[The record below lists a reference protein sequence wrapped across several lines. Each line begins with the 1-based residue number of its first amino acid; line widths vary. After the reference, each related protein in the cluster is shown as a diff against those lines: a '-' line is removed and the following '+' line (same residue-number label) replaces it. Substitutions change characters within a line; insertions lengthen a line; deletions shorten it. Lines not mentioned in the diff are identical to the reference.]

1 MFEITELNGNTQRL
15 SDVVA
20 RYREAGA
27 RVAIDD
33 FGAGHS
39 QLDRVLALQPD
50 ILKLDM
56 RLFKDAAKGGP
67 SGDVV
72 KALAQMAERTGC
84 WIIAEGV
91 ETAAELEFAL
101 ECGARYVQGFL
112 FARGELEFFASDAFV
127 QQFAQLR
134 DQYVQHKL
142 AERTRLM
149 RLREKVQALL
159 AAGVARVLCVQ
170 FNETLRSLSAEAFI
184 DKVLLDG
191 LAIKHLVV
199 GDDFRF
205 GKNRT
210 GSFDLLALAA
220 EQHQFGLYSTSSLLL
235 GQQRISSTLIRQAL
249 ADDKLTLAA
258 EMLGRPFALTG
269 RVRHGRK
276 LGRDLGFPTAN
287 VFLYRRKLPVA
298 GVYAIT
304 ANTVFGTHY
313 GVANIGNRPTV
324 QGQRQQLEAHLFDF
338 KGDLYGSQIEVTLHK
353 KLRSEQRFDG
363 LAALQ
368 QQIAA
373 DVAAAKAFFQH
384 DVAEAAHVTIDKTEQ
399 NG

>member
-1 MFEITELNGNTQRL
+1 MELIRGLHNIQPHHRGCVLTIGNFDGVHLGHQAVL
-15 SDVVA
+15 AKVVA
-20 RYREAGA
+20 IARQMQLPSCVMLFEPQPLEVFAG
-27 RVAIDD
+27 
-33 FGAGHS
+33 
-39 QLDRVLALQPD
+39 
-50 ILKLDM
+50 
-56 RLFKDAAKGGP
+56 DAAPARLTRFREKYE
-67 SGDVV
+67 
-72 KALAQMAERTGC
+72 ALARLGVDRLLCVHFTPAFAAQAPEQF
-84 WIIAEGV
+84 IQQLLLKQLGV
-91 ETAAELEFAL
+91 E
-101 ECGARYVQGFL
+101 
-112 FARGELEFFASDAFV
+112 
-127 QQFAQLR
+127 QL
-134 DQYVQHKL
+134 
-142 AERTRLM
+142 
-149 RLREKVQALL
+149 
-159 AAGVARVLCVQ
+159 
-170 FNETLRSLSAEAFI
+170 I
-184 DKVLLDG
+184 
-191 LAIKHLVV
+191 V

-205 GKNRT
+205 GKNRS

-304 ANTVFGTHY
+304 ANTVFGRY
-313 GVANIGNRPTV
+313 QGVANIGNRPTV

-338 KGDLYGSQIEVTLHK
+338 KGDLYGSQIEVLLQH
-353 KLRSEQRFDG
+353 KLRSEQRFDS
-363 LAALQ
+363 LAQLQ

-373 DVAAAKAFFQH
+373 DVLAAKAFFQH
-384 DVAEAAHVTIDKTEQ
+384 GALAHATIDKTEP

>member
-1 MFEITELNGNTQRL
+1 MELIRGLHNIQPRHRGCVLTIGNFDGVHLGHQAVL
-15 SDVVA
+15 EKVVA
-20 RYREAGA
+20 IAKEMQLPSCVMLFEPQPLELFAG
-27 RVAIDD
+27 
-33 FGAGHS
+33 
-39 QLDRVLALQPD
+39 
-50 ILKLDM
+50 
-56 RLFKDAAKGGP
+56 DAAPARLTRFREKYA
-67 SGDVV
+67 
-72 KALAQMAERTGC
+72 ALAQLGVDRLLCVHFTSAFAAQAPEQF
-84 WIIAEGV
+84 IQQLLLKQLGV
-91 ETAAELEFAL
+91 E
-101 ECGARYVQGFL
+101 
-112 FARGELEFFASDAFV
+112 
-127 QQFAQLR
+127 QL
-134 DQYVQHKL
+134 
-142 AERTRLM
+142 
-149 RLREKVQALL
+149 
-159 AAGVARVLCVQ
+159 
-170 FNETLRSLSAEAFI
+170 I
-184 DKVLLDG
+184 
-191 LAIKHLVV
+191 V

-205 GKNRT
+205 GKNRS

-249 ADDKLTLAA
+249 AKDKLTLAA

-304 ANTVFGTHY
+304 ANTIFGRFY

-338 KGDLYGSQIEVTLHK
+338 KGDLYGSQIEVLLRH

-373 DVAAAKAFFQH
+373 DVVAAKAFFQH
-384 DVAEAAHVTIDKTEQ
+384 GALAHATIDKTEP